1 MVEKLVN
8 HLTDENVGWKLS
20 PAYGLNPIVGKHG
33 LNLNISDTANEL
45 DYALA
50 FEVIDFVR
58 LSRSE
63 QLAKQEAFNV

>member
-20 PAYGLNPIVGKHG
+20 PACDLNPIVGKHG

-50 FEVIDFVR
+50 FEVIDFFR

-63 QLAKQEAFNV
+63 QFVKEEVFNV

>member
-1 MVEKLVN
+1 MVKKLVN

-20 PAYGLNPIVGKHG
+20 PAYDLNPIVGKHG
-33 LNLNISDTANEL
+33 LDLNISDTVNEL
-45 DYALA
+45 DSALA

-63 QLAKQEAFNV
+63 QLAKQKAFNV